1 MLKDLQVRCSATE
14 FNNIMTCL
22 QSPSITD
29 YPEYRNWTPL
39 SGRLKCF
46 EKLRKHL
53 ELVYPI
59 SKDEVKVEPN
69 SFMSFILKAIE
80 NNPNFANVCGKNI
93 YSNGDFTNENQIEIS
108 LLQLINIDNS
118 NSNIINNINN
128 NNFGASNNNN
138 NKGRKIY
145 NANKNRIFVEDDL
158 NNNCNFN
165 NKADKAPKDE
175 NEAFLRKSNS
185 SLKALRNE
193 RISQSLNLN
202 KIAEIEQENLAEY
215 EKAENNFI
223 ENENEN
229 ENEISNNNNE
239 EFANQLYEVY
249 EANQKSNQ
257 AAKAFN
263 KHRSDNLPMNSKAAA
278 ATASQYNFINNNN
291 SKYNYYNNEINVI
304 EEEERSKKDEEID
317 LDDID
322 EKMELNE
329 NNFTR
334 PNNNPIYNN
343 YNQNNINNN
352 NNQNQEYNEKIMNKN
367 LLKSDN
373 NNSNNNNQINKKTN
387 FAKNENENFTE
398 EDSSELNKLN
408 IIEDDQNEINNEINN
423 NNNNKSFIEDNA
435 LSDLDK
441 EEYFM
446 KSCYDF
452 FDYDIT
458 TLAERK
464 VIEDSHPIRTS
475 CFSSKGDYFAIGTNS
490 KSIKLFHIK
499 PVLQRFNKKNS
510 YNFKSDLHNSNNLL
524 YANNNNNYNNNLN
537 QKSNN
542 FSYVNNNKNNN
553 NFNNNNS
560 EAVDDIKMFFEQ
572 ANHHMGS
579 IYCLDWS
586 LSGRLIASGSNDR
599 LIKLMVVPSLD
610 ESLYGKDYETLELMI
625 SGHEGTVRSVCF
637 EPTND
642 LILLSGGICIYLFI
656 FAFLWFFD
664 FFCFLIFMFFLNLLF
679 FKIIFFVSI

>member
-1 MLKDLQVRCSATE
+1 
-14 FNNIMTCL
+14 MTCL
-22 QSPSITD
+22 QNPSITD
-29 YPEYRNWTPL
+29 HPEYRNWTPL

-53 ELVYPI
+53 ELIYPI
-59 SKDEVKVEPN
+59 SKDEDKIETG
-69 SFMSFILKAIE
+69 SFMSFVLHAVQ
-80 NNPNFANVCGKNI
+80 NNPSFASLFSKSSDKNN
-93 YSNGDFTNENQIEIS
+93 SNQNPIDVS
-108 LLQLINIDNS
+108 LLKLINFD
-118 NSNIINNINN
+118 
-128 NNFGASNNNN
+128 SNNS
-138 NKGRKIY
+138 KGRKIY
-145 NANKNRIFVEDDL
+145 NANLNRIFIEDDL
-158 NNNCNFN
+158 NNFN
-165 NKADKAPKDE
+165 NTSKPPKDE
-175 NEAFLRKSNS
+175 NEVMRKSNN

-202 KIAEIEQENLAEY
+202 KISEIDQENSAAAE
-215 EKAENNFI
+215 AEDYKNYTVQAQNNFLI
-223 ENENEN
+223 KENQTKKYNQ
-229 ENEISNNNNE
+229 NNNE
-239 EFANQLYEVY
+239 ELFPNQLYEVY
-249 EANQKSNQ
+249 ESNEKRLRGGQIPSNINNNIKDNFIKVNEVYNSKENKFINNNQSDSG
-257 AAKAFN
+257 FN
-263 KHRSDNLPMNSKAAA
+263 NKNYYKNNNLVINSKAASSSD
-278 ATASQYNFINNNN
+278 ASQYGFNNYNQN
-291 SKYNYYNNEINVI
+291 KFNYYNNEINII

-322 EKMELNE
+322 EKMELNQKSL
-329 NNFTR
+329 NLA
-334 PNNNPIYNN
+334 
-343 YNQNNINNN
+343 NNN
-352 NNQNQEYNEKIMNKN
+352 NNYNNKN
-367 LLKSDN
+367 KN
-373 NNSNNNNQINKKTN
+373 NNSNKYSNNQNPLYKDNIKNKHIIMNENNNNKNNNNNSNKKLN
-387 FAKNENENFTE
+387 YNIINPKFSEQNYFSAAAADADENE
-398 EDSSELNKLN
+398 SEKLN
-408 IIEDDQNEINNEINN
+408 IVEDDDMTENNIDNFVNHNN
-423 NNNNKSFIEDNA
+423 NNNNNNISSNNNNKSFNNENA

-510 YNFKSDLHNSNNLL
+510 YNFKSDFHQSNNLL
-524 YANNNNNYNNNLN
+524 YQNINNNLFNNRN
-537 QKSNN
+537 QIQN
-542 FSYVNNNKNNN
+542 FNN
-553 NFNNNNS
+553 NFNSN
-560 EAVDDIKMFFEQ
+560 EAIDDIKMVFEQ

-610 ESLYGKDYETLELMI
+610 ESLYGKDYETLELII

-642 LILLSGGICIYLFI
+642 LILLSGGICIL
-656 FAFLWFFD
+656 
-664 FFCFLIFMFFLNLLF
+664 
-679 FKIIFFVSI
+679 